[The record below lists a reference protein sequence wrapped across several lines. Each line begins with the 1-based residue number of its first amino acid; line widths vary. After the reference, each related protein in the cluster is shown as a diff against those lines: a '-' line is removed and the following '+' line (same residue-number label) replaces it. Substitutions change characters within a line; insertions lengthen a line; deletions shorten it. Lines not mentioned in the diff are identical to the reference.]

1 MNLTIAATVFPIVF
15 LGELPDKT
23 MFASLVLATRGRPTA
38 VWLGAAGAFVVHV
51 VIAVTVGV
59 LLFRVVPH
67 RVIEA
72 LVAGIFFLG
81 ALLAL
86 REAENARRG
95 REGGERLVE
104 TEIASHRQTVLTAFV
119 VIFIAEWGDLTQILT
134 ANLAVH
140 YHSPVS
146 VGVGALAA
154 LWTVAAIAVVGGKG
168 MPRFVSVVTIRRATA
183 VVLLVLAALSAWSAA
198 R

>member
-1 MNLTIAATVFPIVF
+1 
-15 LGELPDKT
+15 
-23 MFASLVLATRGRPTA
+23 LARGGRRI
-38 VWLGAAGAFVVHV
+38 VVHV

-95 REGGERLVE
+95 REAGNG
-104 TEIASHRQTVLTAFV
+104 S
-119 VIFIAEWGDLTQILT
+119 
-134 ANLAVH
+134 
-140 YHSPVS
+140 
-146 VGVGALAA
+146 
-154 LWTVAAIAVVGGKG
+154 
-168 MPRFVSVVTIRRATA
+168 
-183 VVLLVLAALSAWSAA
+183 
-198 R
+198 